1 MREYMY
7 ITLHQLHLKIFLKC
21 ILKYIALFVM
31 KKKKKIVTT
40 THIFVSYMHLLNLK
54 MSYESWK
61 TFQKIYYL

>member
-1 MREYMY
+1 MY
-7 ITLHQLHLKIFLKC
+7 LKIHSIVC
-21 ILKYIALFVM
+21 YE
-31 KKKKKIVTT
+31 KKKKIVTT